1 MSVRKSPINQNK
13 FGNSL
18 VSCLSSQ
25 NVRMQRLDPSAPAW
39 IKRIKENVEYKSNVE
54 ITKSLMKSMDDKQKE
69 SLPTS
74 SFCDN

>member
-25 NVRMQRLDPSAPAW
+25 NVSMQGLDPSAPVW
-39 IKRIKENVEYKSNVE
+39 IKKNKEKLRV
-54 ITKSLMKSMDDKQKE
+54 
-69 SLPTS
+69 
-74 SFCDN
+74 

>member
-1 MSVRKSPINQNK
+1 MYRKESQMSVRKSPINQNK

-39 IKRIKENVEYKSNVE
+39 IKRIKENVEYKSNV
-54 ITKSLMKSMDDKQKE
+54 
-69 SLPTS
+69 
-74 SFCDN
+74 

>member
-25 NVRMQRLDPSAPAW
+25 NVRMQRLDPSAPVW
-39 IKRIKENVEYKSNVE
+39 IKRIKENVEYKSNV
-54 ITKSLMKSMDDKQKE
+54 
-69 SLPTS
+69 
-74 SFCDN
+74 

>member
-1 MSVRKSPINQNK
+1 MSVKKSPINQNK

-39 IKRIKENVEYKSNVE
+39 IKRIKENVEYKSNV
-54 ITKSLMKSMDDKQKE
+54 
-69 SLPTS
+69 
-74 SFCDN
+74 